1 MGNVSSSKST
11 GTTAH
16 AGGIRSWFPMSRSWK
31 IGVIV
36 ASVMVILAVIGV
48 GLTTTNKQSAP
59 NYWLTLVP
67 IYGLLCVGVAWMRSR
82 TGDGSK
88 NQIIRQVIH
97 WCAIAC
103 AIFIDFYIRGTGEE
117 TSVTA
122 GYSALL
128 LLALGCFLA
137 GVHMEWTFSLV
148 GLLLLATLILV
159 VKAEQY
165 LWLVVVVGLL
175 IIVVMFALMRL
186 MNRANVPQHGELS
199 HHTRD

>member
-1 MGNVSSSKST
+1 MSNVGSSKST
-11 GTTAH
+11 GTASHT
-16 AGGIRSWFPMSRSWK
+16 GGIQKYFPMRRSWK

-36 ASVMVILAVIGV
+36 ASVMVLLAVVGV

-59 NYWLTLVP
+59 NYWLSLVP
-67 IYGLLCVGVAWMRSR
+67 VYGLLCVGVAWMRSR
-82 TGDGSK
+82 SGDGSK
-88 NQIIRQVIH
+88 TQIIRQVVH
-97 WCAIAC
+97 WCAIAG

-117 TSVTA
+117 NSATA

-137 GVHMEWTFSLV
+137 GVHLEWSFAPV
-148 GLLLLATLILV
+148 GLLLLATLIVV

-165 LWLVVVVGLL
+165 LWLIVVVGLL

-186 MNRANVPQHGELS
+186 MNRANVPHGELS
-199 HHTRD
+199 HRAND